1 MPALGYYLGIAFGL
15 GLLIYGV
22 IQLWRRREAAIL
34 AGLGAAALAYAA
46 ARVAGTP
53 YTAAKAIEIAAPLVA
68 LAILLPLLCRAASVL
83 HPGRQSSRTEP
94 RDGCGRCVAA
104 ALFVAAAGVCSLLAL
119 ANAPVGPTSYSS
131 KLSEYRKL
139 VGEGPTLVYA
149 SPQLLEDEHGA
160 PFLAW
165 ELRGG
170 RVCIRSTDEPEAPAA
185 GVRFVIRD
193 EDGLDP
199 DEGPEAAP
207 RQEPLPADR
216 RTAGA
221 AGTRSLSA
229 PTGGR
234 APNGSALHV
243 PLPGM
248 EAATEKTTFT
258 LPDGKPLELPAG
270 ATGADAAAA
279 IGPGLAKAALA
290 IKVDGELRDLSA
302 PLPAGGGEVAILT
315 DRDPEALELIRHD
328 AAHVMAEAVVDL
340 YPGTKV
346 TIGPPIEY
354 GFYYDFEFPPGTKI
368 TEEDLPKIEQAMLD
382 HIGADEEFSRRDI
395 PAAEAIELFR
405 GQDQGFKVELIED
418 LVRDEGVET
427 VSLYRNGPFEDLCRG
442 PHGPSTGRI
451 KAIKL
456 SSAAGAY
463 WRGDE
468 KRESLTRI
476 YGTAFFS
483 KKDLE
488 QHLERI
494 EQAKE
499 RDHRRLGPQLGLFM
513 LRKEAPG
520 MPFWLPNGT
529 TLLRTIETEVRD
541 QLRKRGYQEIATP
554 QVMDEALW
562 HRSGHWDNYKDDM
575 YFMEDDDRRYAL
587 RPMNCPGACL
597 VYSAD
602 RHSYRELPLRLAEFG
617 RVSRNEREGVLHGL
631 LRVRAFT
638 QDDAHVY
645 CTEEQI
651 GDEVASICEAIDE
664 LYGRFGFTDVHVE
677 LSTRPEKSMG
687 SEEQWAKAEAALAE
701 ALDSQGREYTLNPG
715 DGAFYGPKIDFHV
728 TDALGRSWQCGTCQ
742 LDFQMPERFELYYTG
757 ADDAA
762 HRPVMIH
769 RALLGSME
777 RFAGIL
783 IEHYAGRFPTWLA
796 PVQAIVLPISDR
808 HNDYARRA
816 FEQLRELGVRVA
828 VDDRS
833 ESVGKKIRDAATI
846 GRYPYML
853 VVGDREEENGA
864 VSVRSHA
871 DGDLGEMVA
880 GRFRRP
886 RRGRDRAALSGRL
899 GHPPFCLYTAPNL
912 IAGTKN
918 HRRS

>member
-1 MPALGYYLGIAFGL
+1 
-15 GLLIYGV
+15 
-22 IQLWRRREAAIL
+22 
-34 AGLGAAALAYAA
+34 
-46 ARVAGTP
+46 
-53 YTAAKAIEIAAPLVA
+53 
-68 LAILLPLLCRAASVL
+68 
-83 HPGRQSSRTEP
+83 
-94 RDGCGRCVAA
+94 
-104 ALFVAAAGVCSLLAL
+104 
-119 ANAPVGPTSYSS
+119 
-131 KLSEYRKL
+131 
-139 VGEGPTLVYA
+139 
-149 SPQLLEDEHGA
+149 
-160 PFLAW
+160 
-165 ELRGG
+165 
-170 RVCIRSTDEPEAPAA
+170 
-185 GVRFVIRD
+185 
-193 EDGLDP
+193 
-199 DEGPEAAP
+199 
-207 RQEPLPADR
+207 
-216 RTAGA
+216 
-221 AGTRSLSA
+221 
-229 PTGGR
+229 
-234 APNGSALHV
+234 
-243 PLPGM
+243 M

-290 IKVDGELRDLSA
+290 IKVDGELRDLLA
-302 PLPAGGGEVAILT
+302 PLPTGGGEVAILT

-346 TIGPPIEY
+346 TIGPPIEN
-354 GFYYDFEFPPGTKI
+354 GFYYDFAFPPGTRI

-395 PAAEAIELFR
+395 PAGEAIELFR

-456 SSAAGAY
+456 SSTAGAY

-651 GDEVASICEAIDE
+651 GDEVGSICEAIDE

-833 ESVGKKIRDAATI
+833 ESVGKKIRDAETV

-880 GRFRRP
+880 ADF
-886 RRGRDRAALSGRL
+886 AARVE
-899 GHPPFCLYTAPNL
+899 AEVEQ
-912 IAGTKN
+912 
-918 HRRS
+918 R

>member
-1 MPALGYYLGIAFGL
+1 
-15 GLLIYGV
+15 
-22 IQLWRRREAAIL
+22 
-34 AGLGAAALAYAA
+34 
-46 ARVAGTP
+46 
-53 YTAAKAIEIAAPLVA
+53 
-68 LAILLPLLCRAASVL
+68 
-83 HPGRQSSRTEP
+83 
-94 RDGCGRCVAA
+94 
-104 ALFVAAAGVCSLLAL
+104 
-119 ANAPVGPTSYSS
+119 
-131 KLSEYRKL
+131 
-139 VGEGPTLVYA
+139 
-149 SPQLLEDEHGA
+149 
-160 PFLAW
+160 
-165 ELRGG
+165 
-170 RVCIRSTDEPEAPAA
+170 
-185 GVRFVIRD
+185 
-193 EDGLDP
+193 
-199 DEGPEAAP
+199 
-207 RQEPLPADR
+207 
-216 RTAGA
+216 
-221 AGTRSLSA
+221 
-229 PTGGR
+229 
-234 APNGSALHV
+234 
-243 PLPGM
+243 M

-290 IKVDGELRDLSA
+290 IKVDGELRDLAA

-328 AAHVMAEAVVDL
+328 AAHVMAEAVTEL

-346 TIGPPIEY
+346 TIGPPIDS
-354 GFYYDFEFPPGTKI
+354 GFYYDFEFPPETRI
-368 TEEDLPKIEQAMLD
+368 TEDDLPKIEQAMQE
-382 HIGADEEFSRRDI
+382 HIKADERFSRRDV
-395 PAAEAIELFR
+395 PAAEAIEIFR

-456 SSAAGAY
+456 SSVAGAY

-468 KRESLTRI
+468 NREQLTRI

-488 QHLERI
+488 EHLERL
-494 EQAKE
+494 EQARE

-529 TLLRTIETEVRD
+529 TLLRTIEAEVRD

-554 QVMDEALW
+554 QVMDESLW

-664 LYGRFGFTDVHVE
+664 LYARFGFEDVHVE

-687 SEEQWAKAEAALAE
+687 SEEQWTKAEAALAE

-715 DGAFYGPKIDFHV
+715 DGAFYGPKIDFHI

-757 ADDAA
+757 ADDSA

-783 IEHYAGRFPTWLA
+783 IEHYAGRFPVWMA

-808 HNDYARRA
+808 HNDYGRRA
-816 FEQLRELGVRVA
+816 YEQLRDLGVRVA

-833 ESVGKKIRDAATI
+833 ESIGKKIRDAATV

-853 VVGDREEENGA
+853 VVGDREEENDA
-864 VSVRSHA
+864 VAVRSHA
-871 DGDLGEMVA
+871 DGDLGEMALADFAARV
-880 GRFRRP
+880 
-886 RRGRDRAALSGRL
+886 RAETEAR
-899 GHPPFCLYTAPNL
+899 
-912 IAGTKN
+912 
-918 HRRS
+918 

>member
-1 MPALGYYLGIAFGL
+1 
-15 GLLIYGV
+15 
-22 IQLWRRREAAIL
+22 
-34 AGLGAAALAYAA
+34 
-46 ARVAGTP
+46 
-53 YTAAKAIEIAAPLVA
+53 
-68 LAILLPLLCRAASVL
+68 
-83 HPGRQSSRTEP
+83 
-94 RDGCGRCVAA
+94 
-104 ALFVAAAGVCSLLAL
+104 
-119 ANAPVGPTSYSS
+119 
-131 KLSEYRKL
+131 
-139 VGEGPTLVYA
+139 
-149 SPQLLEDEHGA
+149 
-160 PFLAW
+160 
-165 ELRGG
+165 
-170 RVCIRSTDEPEAPAA
+170 
-185 GVRFVIRD
+185 
-193 EDGLDP
+193 
-199 DEGPEAAP
+199 
-207 RQEPLPADR
+207 
-216 RTAGA
+216 
-221 AGTRSLSA
+221 
-229 PTGGR
+229 
-234 APNGSALHV
+234 
-243 PLPGM
+243 M
-248 EAATEKTTFT
+248 EAATEKTTYT

-290 IKVDGELRDLSA
+290 IKVDGELRDLAA

-328 AAHVMAEAVVDL
+328 AAHVMAEAVMDL

-346 TIGPPIEY
+346 TIGPPIET
-354 GFYYDFEFPPGTKI
+354 GFYYDFEFPAGTRI
-368 TEEDLPKIEQAMLD
+368 TEEDLPKIEQAMQE
-382 HIGADEEFSRRDI
+382 HIGADEEFSRRDV
-395 PAAEAIELFR
+395 PVAEAIEIFE
-405 GQDQGFKVELIED
+405 GQGQGFKVELIED

-456 SSAAGAY
+456 SSVAGAY

-468 KRESLTRI
+468 NRESLTRI

-488 QHLERI
+488 RHLERLK
-494 EQAKE
+494 QARE

-529 TLLRTIETEVRD
+529 TMLRTIETEVRD

-554 QVMDEALW
+554 QVMDVELW

-575 YFMEDDDRRYAL
+575 YFMEDDDRGYAL

-664 LYGRFGFTDVHVE
+664 LYARFGFEDVHVE

-687 SEEQWAKAEAALAE
+687 SEDQWNKAEAALAE
-701 ALDSQGREYTLNPG
+701 ALDSQDREYTLNSG
-715 DGAFYGPKIDFHV
+715 DGAFYGPKIDVHI

-742 LDFQMPERFELYYTG
+742 LDFQMPERFDLYYTG
-757 ADDAA
+757 ADDSA

-808 HNDYARRA
+808 HNPYGHRA
-816 FEQLRELGVRVA
+816 YEELRELGVRVA

-833 ESVGKKIRDAATI
+833 ESIGRKIRDAATI
-846 GRYPYML
+846 GFYPYML
-853 VVGDREEENGA
+853 VVGDREEETGSVA
-864 VSVRSHA
+864 VRSRA
-871 DGDLGEMVA
+871 DGDLGGMPLDE
-880 GRFRRP
+880 F
-886 RRGRDRAALSGRL
+886 AARV
-899 GHPPFCLYTAPNL
+899 
-912 IAGTKN
+912 
-918 HRRS
+918 RSETEAR

>member
-1 MPALGYYLGIAFGL
+1 
-15 GLLIYGV
+15 
-22 IQLWRRREAAIL
+22 
-34 AGLGAAALAYAA
+34 
-46 ARVAGTP
+46 
-53 YTAAKAIEIAAPLVA
+53 
-68 LAILLPLLCRAASVL
+68 
-83 HPGRQSSRTEP
+83 
-94 RDGCGRCVAA
+94 
-104 ALFVAAAGVCSLLAL
+104 
-119 ANAPVGPTSYSS
+119 
-131 KLSEYRKL
+131 
-139 VGEGPTLVYA
+139 
-149 SPQLLEDEHGA
+149 
-160 PFLAW
+160 
-165 ELRGG
+165 
-170 RVCIRSTDEPEAPAA
+170 
-185 GVRFVIRD
+185 
-193 EDGLDP
+193 
-199 DEGPEAAP
+199 
-207 RQEPLPADR
+207 
-216 RTAGA
+216 
-221 AGTRSLSA
+221 
-229 PTGGR
+229 
-234 APNGSALHV
+234 
-243 PLPGM
+243 M

-270 ATGADAAAA
+270 STGADAAAA

-290 IKVDGELRDLSA
+290 IKVDGELRDLAA
-302 PLPAGGGEVAILT
+302 PLPEGGGEVAILT
-315 DRDPEALELIRHD
+315 DRDPDALELIRHD

-346 TIGPPIEY
+346 TIGPPIES
-354 GFYYDFEFPPGTKI
+354 GFYYDFEFPAGTRI
-368 TEEDLPKIEQAMLD
+368 TEEDLPKIEAAMQD
-382 HIGADEEFSRRDI
+382 HIGADEEFSRRDV
-395 PAAEAIELFR
+395 PVAEAIEIFR
-405 GQDQGFKVELIED
+405 SQDQGFKVELIED

-456 SSAAGAY
+456 SSVAGAY

-468 KRESLTRI
+468 QRESLTRI

-483 KKDLE
+483 RKDLE
-488 QHLERI
+488 EHLERL

-529 TLLRTIETEVRD
+529 TMLRTIETEVRD

-554 QVMDEALW
+554 QVMDESLW

-575 YFMEDDDRRYAL
+575 YFMEGDDRRYAL

-651 GDEVASICEAIDE
+651 PAEVASICEAIDE
-664 LYGRFGFTDVHVE
+664 LYGRFGFEDVHVE

-687 SEEQWAKAEAALAE
+687 TEEQWTKAEAALAE
-701 ALDSQGREYTLNPG
+701 ALESQGREYTLNPG
-715 DGAFYGPKIDFHV
+715 DGAFYGPKIDFHI

-808 HNDYARRA
+808 HNDYGRRA
-816 FEQLRELGVRVA
+816 FAELRELGVRVA
-828 VDDRS
+828 LDDRS
-833 ESVGKKIRDAATI
+833 ESVGKKIRDASTI
-846 GRYPYML
+846 GLYPYML

-864 VSVRSHA
+864 VAVRSRS
-871 DGDLGEMVA
+871 DGDLGEMSMAEFA
-880 GRFRRP
+880 GRVE
-886 RRGRDRAALSGRL
+886 AE
-899 GHPPFCLYTAPNL
+899 TAE
-912 IAGTKN
+912 
-918 HRRS
+918 R